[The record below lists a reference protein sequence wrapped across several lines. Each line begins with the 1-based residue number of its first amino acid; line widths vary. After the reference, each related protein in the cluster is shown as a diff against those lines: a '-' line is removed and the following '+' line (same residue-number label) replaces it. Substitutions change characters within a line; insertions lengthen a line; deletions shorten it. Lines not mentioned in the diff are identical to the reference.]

1 MGKTL
6 KEYATF
12 EVMKNINTYNIHFQ
26 RLKRTVKSRF
36 SWGIENIPPK
46 FIEETL
52 FTNGMIA
59 FYKEGGILKAAACV
73 ENSVNAYGDGITF
86 TVVPENGGSRTLNPD
101 ECVVMYNNTEKTSSL
116 YIISYYSKRLQ
127 SIDNTID
134 SNLETLKTP
143 YIVACSEEQ
152 KTSAQLAMNKRL
164 NGEPVV
170 YVNDNFE
177 SLNDIKVWTLE
188 GQKNHVIELEQ
199 AKQYVVAE
207 CLTFFGINN
216 TNIFKKERLTSGE
229 NEQNNEEI
237 ENNFN
242 DYLNCR
248 LDGIEKLK
256 EMFGI
261 DVDFKYTREVLKNG
275 EEIDND
281 DTGTT

>member
-6 KEYATF
+6 KNYATF
-12 EVMKNINTYNIHFQ
+12 ELLKNINTYNIHFQ

-36 SWGIENIPPK
+36 SWKIENIPSK
-46 FIEETL
+46 FIEEAL

-59 FYKEGGILKAAACV
+59 FYKEGGILKAAECL

-101 ECVVMYNNTEKTSSL
+101 ECVVIYNNTEKTSSQ
-116 YIISYYSKRLQ
+116 YVVSYYSKRLE

-143 YIVACSEEQ
+143 YIVSCSEEQ
-152 KTSAQLAMNKRL
+152 KASAQLAMNKRL

-199 AKQYVVAE
+199 GKQYVVAE

-256 EMFGI
+256 DMFGI
-261 DVDFKYTREVLKNG
+261 DVDFRYTKEVVEND
-275 EEIDND
+275 EPIDND
-281 DTGTT
+281 NSGVN